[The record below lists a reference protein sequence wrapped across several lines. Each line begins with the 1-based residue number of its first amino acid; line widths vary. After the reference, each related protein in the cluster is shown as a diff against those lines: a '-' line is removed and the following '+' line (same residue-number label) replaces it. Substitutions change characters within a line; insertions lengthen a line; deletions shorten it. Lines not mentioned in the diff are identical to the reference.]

1 MSYVITRKGA
11 AIRST
16 QRVAHKPHSDVC
28 RTSDRSR
35 RNRIKQTTVG
45 FYLLRF
51 LTGCSTHLEW
61 VVIRSALP
69 TPRHAGGGADAKRWG
84 NPARGAPVRIRR
96 NESESRKLST
106 SKTVKRLFKLKM
118 RARVTVFERLLNQ
131 SIRGVSVGDTPKVR
145 SAIHRV

>member
-1 MSYVITRKGA
+1 MSYAITRKGA

-16 QRVAHKPHSDVC
+16 KRVAHKPHSDVC

-69 TPRHAGGGADAKRWG
+69 TPRLAGGGADAKRWG
-84 NPARGAPVRIRR
+84 NPARGAPVQNRG

-106 SKTVKRLFKLKM
+106 SKTVKRLFKLKR
-118 RARVTVFERLLNQ
+118 RARVTISERLINQ
-131 SIRGVSVGDTPKVR
+131 SIRGVLGPDTPKNR
-145 SAIHRV
+145 FLIHR